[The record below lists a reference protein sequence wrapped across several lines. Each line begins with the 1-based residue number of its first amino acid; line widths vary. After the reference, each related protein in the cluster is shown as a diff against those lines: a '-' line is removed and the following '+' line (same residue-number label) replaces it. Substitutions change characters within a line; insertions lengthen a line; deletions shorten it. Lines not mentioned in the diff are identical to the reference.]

1 MKPMK
6 HLVSLLVFI
15 FLLGL
20 AAQTQAQISTAALLY
35 LRIAPGSRAAG
46 IGEAFVAV
54 ADDATATHWN
64 PAGLGAS
71 PLAGNWETISIPA
84 KLRPVSEI
92 AAVKVRGGSGYS
104 AYDIWAI
111 SRENSLVRFDGHN
124 WFTFELFSTRTDQ
137 SVRGIVQNYFN
148 LPDGDLLEAVTK
160 QVIVENSDRTIE
172 QVESFQSEVLGA
184 VSEDYKNHDQLVSVF
199 DSLLAAY
206 SECRVSWSKYIEAE
220 NEFKSGMSDSSLTE
234 GEIDKINFAVEKSRT
249 RFIPEEL
256 KVSYYSL
263 FSGDITALG
272 TVDNVLIVG
281 TESGLYSFNGKS
293 WRAYDAEDGLRS
305 KNITAI
311 ASTSAVAYIGTDVGL
326 HRFNGN
332 SIESHV
338 GYPGELPDG
347 PVTAIGASSSVNVWA
362 MIEEDLYR
370 YDGQRWQNSYIY
382 TVSVDD
388 DFETIAEKAAVYGTA
403 TEKEKIVAKI
413 KELYSV
419 QPFDYSMFEN
429 TNSDSAAADEKVQIT
444 QSGNLLGGSTDVDLF
459 KDAVAEAMDTTAVDA
474 AAVADTS
481 AMEETVTEEPE
492 SNENNDTQKELVLEP
507 GMQIQVPYAVGFK
520 GKVNVLYPS
529 TTNDLWVGTEHGLL
543 SFTNLNG
550 SATWKS
556 LGYKT
561 VSVTEGQTLTDIAAE
576 YPFVGKSTEGT
587 TELLKI
593 YNELD
598 SEDLTGIDS
607 LKVYSNP
614 IANSINDVE
623 RVGEGVSIATDHGVY
638 ELNQSVL
645 NQVDEGSMGSAN
657 VLYVDKRGAE
667 LWYMSDNNI
676 SVKAKGASEVAVMFA
691 KWLPQLA
698 DDMYYAFLTAVTSI
712 DGLGTVGISFNYITY
727 GTVVRTG
734 EGSPDELGTFEPFDF
749 AIAASYGTTLMGNL
763 KGGVSAR
770 FIYSHLSEI
779 GAGVEVGEGTST
791 GLAVDI
797 GFLYQMT
804 PRLNLGLAITNLG
817 PDITYIDAAQSDP
830 LPRNLA
836 LGFMYKL
843 KSTEYY
849 HMMVTAEMNKSL
861 VSADDGFSEEIKEAV
876 INGGGEFMY
885 NNIFAARVG
894 YIYDQVGDIKSFT
907 VGFGVSPLNDLFF
920 DFAYI
925 PSGTDAPLANT
936 LRTTLR
942 YKW

>member
-6 HLVSLLVFI
+6 HLVSLLIFI

-71 PLAGNWETISIPA
+71 PLAGNWETISIPG

-137 SVRGIVQNYFN
+137 TVQGIVQNYFN
-148 LPDGDLLEAVTK
+148 LQDGDLLQAATK
-160 QVIVENSDRTIE
+160 QVIIENSDRTFE
-172 QVESFQSEVLGA
+172 QVETFQTKVLEAAG
-184 VSEDYKNHDQLVSVF
+184 EDYKNRDKLVSVF
-199 DSLLAAY
+199 DSLLVAY
-206 SECRVSWSKYIEAE
+206 SECRVNWSKYSEAE
-220 NEFKSGMSDSSLTE
+220 KEFNSGMSDSSLTE
-234 GEIDKINFAVEKSRT
+234 SEIDKINFAVEKSRS

-256 KVSYYSL
+256 KVSYFSL

-272 TVDNVLIVG
+272 TVDDVLIVG
-281 TESGLYSFNGKS
+281 TENGLYSFNGKS
-293 WRAYDAEDGLRS
+293 WRAYDSEDGLRS
-305 KNITAI
+305 KKITAI
-311 ASTSAVAYIGTDVGL
+311 ASTSSVAFIGTDVGL

-332 SIESHV
+332 SIESNV

-347 PVTAIGASSSVNVWA
+347 EVTAIGASSSVNIWV
-362 MIEEDLYR
+362 MIENDLYR
-370 YDGQRWQNSYIY
+370 YDGQRWQNSYTY

-388 DFETIAEKAAVYGTA
+388 NLEAIAEKIAVYGTA
-403 TEKEKIVAKI
+403 TEKETIIAKI
-413 KELYSV
+413 KELYAAE
-419 QPFDYSMFEN
+419 PFDYSMYEN
-429 TNSDSAAADEKVQIT
+429 TNTDSAAVETIDRAGH
-444 QSGNLLGGSTDVDLF
+444 SGNLLGGSSDVDLF
-459 KDAVAEAMDTTAVDA
+459 KDAVAEAMDTTAVDTST
-474 AAVADTS
+474 VADTA
-481 AMEETVTEEPE
+481 AMEEEAVAEEAEPVE
-492 SNENNDTQKELVLEP
+492 NEAPKELVIEP

-520 GKVNVLYPS
+520 GDVNVLYPS
-529 TTNDLWVGTEHGLL
+529 STNELWVGTEHGLL
-543 SFTNLNG
+543 SFTSLNG

-556 LGYKT
+556 PGYKT
-561 VSVTEGQTLTDIAAE
+561 VAVAEGQTLTDVAGE
-576 YPFVGKSTEGT
+576 HPFVGKSTEGT
-587 TELLKI
+587 IEQLKV

-598 SEDLTGIDS
+598 SEDLTGISS

-614 IANSINDVE
+614 TANSINDVE
-623 RVGEGVSIATDHGVY
+623 RVGVGVSIATDHGVY

-645 NQVDEGSMGSAN
+645 NQVDEGDMGTAN
-657 VLYVDKRGAE
+657 VLYVDKKGAE
-667 LWYMSDNNI
+667 LWYMSDNTI

-698 DDMYYAFLTAVTSI
+698 DDMYYAFMTAVTSI
-712 DGLGTVGISFNYITY
+712 DGLGTVGISLNYITY

-734 EGSPDELGTFEPFDF
+734 EGSPEELGTFEPFDF
-749 AIAASYGTTLMGNL
+749 AIAASYGTSLMDKL
-763 KGGVSAR
+763 KGGVSVR

-791 GLAVDI
+791 GLAVDL
-797 GFLYQMT
+797 GLLYQMS
-804 PRLNLGLAITNLG
+804 PRFNLGLAITNLG
-817 PDITYIDAAQSDP
+817 PDITYIDADQSDP

-849 HMMVTAEMNKSL
+849 HMLVTAEINKSL
-861 VSADDGFSEEIKEAV
+861 VSANDGFSEEIKEAV

-907 VGFGVSPLNDLFF
+907 VGFGVSPINDLFF

-936 LRTTLR
+936 LRTTLK